1 MATAH
6 VEDDLVIEDDDL
18 VNPYYIVQSEDL
30 NELQEMVNEKIIEE
44 KYYVYHGIQF
54 IKNKEEPAAG
64 ADADGADGA
73 AAGATPAGAD
83 GAAAGATPAGAA
95 GATPA
100 DGAAAGADG
109 ADAAKTTVSKVQP
122 KGMYI
127 QVLVKLPKEF
137 EKKVWKVIQESTVT
151 VPTHDDRILAL
162 ASDAIPLVLKALE
175 SSEEK
180 TA

>member
-1 MATAH
+1 
-6 VEDDLVIEDDDL
+6 
-18 VNPYYIVQSEDL
+18 
-30 NELQEMVNEKIIEE
+30 
-44 KYYVYHGIQF
+44 
-54 IKNKEEPAAG
+54 
-64 ADADGADGA
+64 
-73 AAGATPAGAD
+73 
-83 GAAAGATPAGAA
+83 
-95 GATPA
+95 
-100 DGAAAGADG
+100 
-109 ADAAKTTVSKVQP
+109 
-122 KGMYI
+122 MYI

>member
-1 MATAH
+1 MATAY
-6 VEDDLVIEDDDL
+6 VEDDDL
-18 VNPYYIVQSEDL
+18 VNPYYIVQSDNL
-30 NELQEMVNEKIIEE
+30 NELQDMVNEKIIEE
-44 KYYVYHGIQF
+44 NYYVYHGIQF

-64 ADADGADGA
+64 ADADGA
-73 AAGATPAGAD
+73 AGATPAGAD
-83 GAAAGATPAGAA
+83 GAAGAAGADGATPAGAA
-95 GATPA
+95 GA
-100 DGAAAGADG
+100 DGADG